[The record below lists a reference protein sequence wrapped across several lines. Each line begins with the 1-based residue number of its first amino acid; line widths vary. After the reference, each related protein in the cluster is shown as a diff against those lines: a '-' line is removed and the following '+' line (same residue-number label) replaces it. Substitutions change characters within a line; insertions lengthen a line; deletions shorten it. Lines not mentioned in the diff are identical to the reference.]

1 MNKIK
6 VKDEVILIAGKD
18 KGSIGT
24 VTKIADNKVVV
35 EGLNI
40 AKKHVKPNPNAG
52 VTGGIV
58 DTEMPVAIS
67 NVAIYNAKTKK
78 ADRVI
83 REPSARRTPCAVRT
97 TTASYTSPFFTL
109 ARGAASL
116 ILTLITSPIFA

>member
-24 VTKIADNKVVV
+24 VTKITNNKVVV

-52 VTGGIV
+52 VTGGII

-78 ADRVI
+78 ADRVGL
-83 REPSARRTPCAVRT
+83 RSDKEGNKER
-97 TTASYTSPFFTL
+97 FFKSN
-109 ARGAASL
+109 GDS
-116 ILTLITSPIFA
+116 IV

>member
-40 AKKHVKPNPNAG
+40 AKKHVTIESPFDLKNLSLLPSLSIRSPTLSAFF
-52 VTGGIV
+52 VCTTVI
-58 DTEMPVAIS
+58 PVAVLHIC
-67 NVAIYNAKTKK
+67 KE
-78 ADRVI
+78 VI
-83 REPSARRTPCAVRT
+83 VVV
-97 TTASYTSPFFTL
+97 
-109 ARGAASL
+109 
-116 ILTLITSPIFA
+116 IVW

>member
-1 MNKIK
+1 MMNKIK

-24 VTKIADNKVVV
+24 VTKITNNKVVV

-52 VTGGIV
+52 VTGGII

-78 ADRVI
+78 ADRVGL
-83 REPSARRTPCAVRT
+83 RSDKEGNKER
-97 TTASYTSPFFTL
+97 FFKSN
-109 ARGAASL
+109 GDS
-116 ILTLITSPIFA
+116 IV

>member
-18 KGSIGT
+18 KGSTGT
-24 VTKIADNKVVV
+24 VTKITNNKVVV

-58 DTEMPVAIS
+58 DTEMPVAVS

-78 ADRVI
+78 ADRVGL
-83 REPSARRTPCAVRT
+83 RTDKDGNKER
-97 TTASYTSPFFTL
+97 FFKSN
-109 ARGAASL
+109 GDS
-116 ILTLITSPIFA
+116 IV

>member
-24 VTKIADNKVVV
+24 VTKITNNKVVV

-52 VTGGIV
+52 VTGGII

-78 ADRVI
+78 ADRVGM
-83 REPSARRTPCAVRT
+83 RSDKEGNKER
-97 TTASYTSPFFTL
+97 FFKSN
-109 ARGAASL
+109 GDS
-116 ILTLITSPIFA
+116 IV